1 MQLSNKAVCFIS
13 LEREPAPENDQLVSI
28 TEYKGLVLSMGGKIN
43 VNYSSLNSSELAVK
57 WDNGLKD
64 VVWSTS
70 LIKFKIVFCNYVQSL
85 VILPLAKQ
93 TPTANL
99 WLQFQV
105 PRKCPWH
112 RGETRRGSSIPG
124 ALD

>member
-1 MQLSNKAVCFIS
+1 MQLSNKSVCFIS
-13 LEREPAPENDQLVSI
+13 LEREPTLKMTNLCQLQN
-28 TEYKGLVLSMGGKIN
+28 TRAWCCQWGKIN

-70 LIKFKIVFCNYVQSL
+70 LIKFKIVFCNYVQSV

-99 WLQFQV
+99 SLQFQV

-112 RGETRRGSSIPG
+112 GGETRRGSSIPG